1 MRDRIKKDIFKIAYI
16 NNKRDELNNQIP
28 DRIIIFY
35 GNTNPLTKRT
45 WEISEDE
52 LQRRFTAFI
61 SMESDKLIEFLQSE
75 ELSKELEKLE
85 DVSAEQLESQEEVI
99 QNLILFQKIFSY
111 TEIENIKKY
120 NIKIIFSFSCLYGD
134 DTIETIKKKTI
145 ANINLT
151 RQISFD
157 EVYLFSKQG
166 IMYTPT
172 QLYNK
177 LSNNDTKLVTK
188 KSLMDFLTNSH
199 RDNLKQECELIL
211 HTDKDELKDTYTYDD
226 IIELFYKYKASDI
239 EKKITDQGEIQG
251 SDSEGEGEDDE
262 EIQLQEL
269 PIIEDIPVGQK
280 FIYHREEVVYNVNPF
295 NVIEIDPFIKEQ
307 GKNIISTTNKQILLD
322 YEPILCQ
329 TIFLCLAGDVLEY
342 TEANSTTLTPNDMI
356 QIYYPYLAEKELFTI
371 SDLQTHTQELV
382 SSTRELIQDKNYR
395 DMIENVNLFYEAY
408 YQKTTDLPYVSN
420 GIYSLDFEI
429 KPDNVFSVP
438 IDMLFKIIH
447 ANDEKPLIKLTKGRF
462 EEKMYR
468 LYANRIAENGKRIPY
483 LKISVINKIIKE
495 ATIERRLAVL
505 IHCIFSIQNEEGELI
520 KDYVIPIRCEFDT
533 RGSIF
538 ISFEVEHPINDREAE
553 NIIKESVNPVIN
565 EVSIFLSQNGYTM
578 NLFED
583 LYHKNVVIRE
593 IKYKSTLNLPPSFK
607 LNIAKNIGCISS
619 IFNIINYDESR
630 RVIMRYKR
638 VSNYNELEGREAFIV
653 ELFLKSSYQEDV
665 IRGLMENFKIS
676 YDQALKDVTSLLDR
690 MQLSEL
696 NKRMR
701 IKINTH
707 PGFLMTITLLQI
719 STSGNLKIEVENID
733 NIYYLDHVEKMID
746 SLLRILQNKKSEPN
760 MNIPY
765 EEVEKLCHTTAGTS
779 VLKHKKE
786 IKEVKEFVV
795 HGDKSIL
802 TDVIVSGE
810 NDADEI
816 IFDFENLQQAQEED
830 NPIGEVDFQNLLLG
844 NLSDESEG
852 EQSEGEQSE
861 GEQSEGEQSEGE
873 QSEGEKE
880 EPKALTPEIEE
891 VVEVNEPE
899 EAEGLVKEKTPS
911 SESSGASKASEASGT
926 PEFNIENIQGLSGSE
941 SEGSNGSNGSK
952 GSSKSSGK
960 SSDKG
965 SDAGFDID
973 IIEGLSDDESE
984 RSGGGSD
991 TEESETDEDLPEIE
1005 EIKAVGSS
1013 DISSP
1018 EEAASAAAAAPA
1030 PPKKLKSLGKLGI
1043 ASKAQKPTPVPKP
1056 KPGKLG
1062 IAPLRVPVSEPEPGT
1077 SSDSDLESESGSRAM
1092 TSERGRVQQDITGA
1106 SLSNPNPFFKRLEAY
1121 DPVLFRKR
1129 PGVKEYSRSCPW
1141 TVKRQPVILTNEEK
1155 EHIDKHHPGSY
1166 NRAMKYGSSKSKN
1179 FWYICPRYWD
1189 LRRNVSLT
1197 NEEVEKL
1204 KQRDG
1209 DIIIPPGAKS
1219 VPPGKYIFEF
1229 KDKYHIDSS
1238 TGEYKNLS
1246 PGFIDSKESAGSEYC
1261 IPCCFSSENFI
1272 KDKQNLQRQACGCP
1286 SITAHNSQNPNSFNF
1301 ECEGKEKAFLAGP
1314 VPRMRGKFGSLKPLS
1329 MQVSEPEFKEAEH
1342 EEAEQVAQEK
1352 TEAKL
1357 AKPSLLRPLTS
1368 IKKLTSL
1375 QRKEELE
1382 KATKLGQDISTISE
1396 SESEPESPIQT
1407 QTLKS
1412 TLSESDT
1419 SDLESTASREREKIL
1434 EKEFVVMG
1442 PERNTELSDES
1453 YGYLLPQLQLFF
1465 THSFKT
1471 CTINDRSTILKPNAS
1486 CLIQKGVQPGE
1497 IKNIRTYKS
1506 VNRKGYTIKKKEFI
1520 YYNKNQSFI
1529 GAIADIYR
1537 KYIELQKSLGGSTGF
1552 IPTKKISIFKMKQII
1567 ANAVDIDSFMTYQN
1581 GSLIDTFSLKK
1592 YQNPD
1597 ADLDNESV
1605 DDYDVKSDAE
1615 SLISQPGMI
1624 GDITPRSNVSDSF
1637 EPEQELQEELE
1648 GGEGSDTEEE
1658 SGQESGQESEGDLDL
1673 ASFFNP
1679 VGAEAA
1685 ATKSKSVPVSD
1696 PESVATTESQV
1707 ESPEIQNITGIESTS
1722 TSTPSPGAEQE
1733 LPATPPVTPPVT
1745 PPANPLE
1752 PPVPSPRPSPSPR
1765 ASEMSMQIQQQQ
1777 SSQENSCIVDDT
1789 LFKSLIKSSKFKYKD
1804 SVIFKSIKDKSYN
1817 VEDPQYV
1824 FFKKLVCSYENFIRY
1839 IKSNKAYI
1847 DYEFLWDIV
1856 SRPNPKL
1863 FADGLNLVILQ
1874 ISNRDITNNI
1884 EVLCPTNHYSNTKEW
1899 FDDNKKTAI
1908 LVKREV
1914 KNNIFF
1920 EPIYEIQ
1927 NVKPRIFN
1935 NLFTMKLVPGET
1947 RLSQIPST
1955 IRKILTK
1962 IKNAYDSQCKPY
1974 NSIPREGTLNASK
1987 KFTKLYEFDRNLTLE
2002 ELKPRLAR
2010 RNFNILNQILNFDGK
2025 VIGLFIQE
2033 QEGQGQEMSGT
2044 IMCEPSAI
2052 DPSIQQINYID
2063 DESLWKT
2070 YDETII
2076 FLNHVYNK
2084 IKIPCRPRFK
2094 VIDDGKIAG
2103 VITETDQFISIKITD
2118 EESVQSE
2125 GIFDI
2130 PILNASD
2137 YNIADSEINTHLK
2150 VDPQREKYVKY
2161 IYLENNFYNVFRNI
2175 VRILINKYENN
2186 EIKERLLEVIKQSEA
2201 EMPYKL
2207 KLVNIQAIIKQLISK
2222 YITFNSMHYTDAVL
2236 ESIGEVT
2243 TSCLTSLNKNPDKCS
2258 ETKYCVKET
2267 DDEGR
2272 CKMVIPKQNLLNP
2285 MHNNEV
2291 MYIARLADELIRY
2304 NRVRVF
2310 MFDRK
2315 IFPFMNVAYN
2325 LRQDE
2330 IILSQTMLTTGY
2342 FNNLKPMIENKYANF
2357 NTHDTAEPI
2366 LTELYESI
2374 YDSHQEERQTCV
2386 NEVKPLTTEYKKYF
2400 NPPLQSIKMLKFA
2413 PSAPVC
2419 TFEILLFILRNE
2431 AVRTGNKKLENITIN
2446 RIKLIILQFYIE
2458 CIENSNNEIHTKNN
2472 IADIF
2477 NYYGMTNIG
2486 EEYKEKI
2493 KTGEDEDFIE
2503 TIPFLELYWLTRLD
2517 IWIVANYYKLP
2528 IILLYYPNMT
2538 LIETQ
2543 QSFSTLS
2550 TYFYDASE
2558 VIELQEADAER
2569 HRDSGTETE
2578 QESEEEPPFMGMGA
2592 SAAVEGAVSKR
2603 YTQEY
2608 YFVVV
2613 PRIKN
2618 EGVEIP
2624 AYSIISK
2631 DNTYLL
2637 PLSVIRP
2644 QVQNMIIEE
2653 MSKHYVSS
2661 TDASTRVGLAMDDL
2675 DNVFEQELKKDEFTE
2690 NKEYIV
2696 SFVKNFNVY
2705 KELKERERA
2714 LSVFSPELQ
2723 SQSQTPPDESQAE
2736 NPQVGPIEEPQ
2747 ILQKKLTTTKSKK
2760 HVMPPSLQSM
2770 EKASAAA
2777 VPVPVPEVKKSKPKS
2792 TPKPKPAPISIFK
2805 EPVELGTSAI
2815 GAVVTGEKPKKQ
2827 RQKGVAVP
2835 KLNLNPVEE
2844 DTPTQLEPS
2853 LSLLPGLPTFQA
2865 KPKSKSGSAKLKPIS
2880 LSGLSAASAAPL
2892 QQQGEEP
2899 REE

>member
-16 NNKRDELNNQIP
+16 NNKRDETNNQIP
-28 DRIIIFY
+28 VKVVIFY
-35 GNTNPLTKRT
+35 GKTNPLTKRN
-45 WEISEDE
+45 WEITEDE
-52 LQRRFTAFI
+52 LKQRFTAFI
-61 SMESDKLIEFLQSE
+61 SMESDKLIEFLESE

-85 DVSAEQLESQEEVI
+85 DVGPEELENQEELI
-99 QNLILFQKIFSY
+99 KNLILFQKIFSY
-111 TEIENIKKY
+111 NEIENIKKY
-120 NIKIIFSFSCLYGD
+120 NIDIIFSFECLYGD
-134 DTIETIKKKTI
+134 DTIETIKKKI
-145 ANINLT
+145 ILNIKLDKPF
-151 RQISFD
+151 SFD

-172 QLYNK
+172 QLYNR

-188 KSLMDFLTNSH
+188 KSLIDFLTNSH

-211 HTDKDELKDTYTYDD
+211 HADIEELKDTYTYDD
-226 IIELFYKYKASDI
+226 IIELFYKYKTSDI
-239 EKKITDQGEIQG
+239 KKTLEKTRETRETREEQEN
-251 SDSEGEGEDDE
+251 EDDDDE
-262 EIQLQEL
+262 DEDEILLQEL

-280 FIYHREEVVYNVNPF
+280 FVYHREEIVYNVNPF
-295 NVIEIDPFIKEQ
+295 NVIEIDPFVKEE

-322 YEPILCQ
+322 YEPIVCQ
-329 TIFLCLAGDVLEY
+329 TIFLCLAEDVLEY
-342 TEANSTTLTPNDMI
+342 TDINATTLTSNDMI
-356 QIYYPYLAEKELFTI
+356 QIYYPYLAEKEIFTI
-371 SDLQTHTQELV
+371 SDLQTHSQELL
-382 SSTRELIQDKNYR
+382 SSTDELIQDKNYK
-395 DMIENVNLFYEAY
+395 DMVDNVNLFYEAY
-408 YQKTTDLPYVSN
+408 YQKTTEMPYMTN
-420 GIYSLDFEI
+420 GIYSIDFEI
-429 KPDNVFSVP
+429 KPDNVFNVP

-495 ATIERRLAVL
+495 ATTERRLAVL
-505 IHCIFSIQNEEGELI
+505 IHCIYSIQNEEGEVI
-520 KDYVIPIRCEFDT
+520 KDYTIPIRCEFDK

-538 ISFEVEHPINDREAE
+538 ISFQVEQPINDREAE

-565 EVSIFLSQNGYTM
+565 EVAIFLSQNGYTM

-583 LYHKNVVIRE
+583 LYHKNIVIRE
-593 IKYKSTLNLPPSFK
+593 IKYRSVLNLPPSFK

-638 VSNYNELEGREAFIV
+638 VSNYNDLQGREAFIV

-676 YDQALKDVTSLLDR
+676 YDQALKDVTDLLDR
-690 MQLSEL
+690 MQLSDL

-701 IKINTH
+701 IKLNTH

-746 SLLRILQNKKSEPN
+746 SLLRILQNKKNEPTT
-760 MNIPY
+760 NIPY
-765 EEVEKLCHTTAGTS
+765 EEVEKLCHVSAGPGA
-779 VLKHKKE
+779 LKGKKE

-795 HGDKSIL
+795 HGDKSVL
-802 TDVIVSGE
+802 TDIAVSGE

-816 IFDFENLQQAQEED
+816 IFDFENLQQAQEES
-830 NPIGEVDFQNLLLG
+830 NPIGEVDFQSLLLG

-852 EQSEGEQSE
+852 EEESEGEQSE
-861 GEQSEGEQSEGE
+861 DQ
-873 QSEGEKE
+873 EK
-880 EPKALTPEIEE
+880 PKPKSATPEVEELEE
-891 VVEVNEPE
+891 V
-899 EAEGLVKEKTPS
+899 VKEKTPS
-911 SESSGASKASEASGT
+911 PASSAAS

-941 SEGSNGSNGSK
+941 SEGSQGSQGSK
-952 GSSKSSGK
+952 KSSGSSSKS
-960 SSDKG
+960 
-965 SDAGFDID
+965 GFDID
-973 IIEGLSDDESE
+973 IIEGLSGDESGSGSE
-984 RSGGGSD
+984 HSGGASD
-991 TEESETDEDLPEIE
+991 TESEGEEDLPEIE
-1005 EIKAVGSS
+1005 EIKPVGSS

-1018 EEAASAAAAAPA
+1018 EEAASVAAAVV
-1030 PPKKLKSLGKLGI
+1030 PPKKLKTLGKLSIASKAPKVSTAAKPKLGKLGM
-1043 ASKAQKPTPVPKP
+1043 AS
-1056 KPGKLG
+1056 
-1062 IAPLRVPVSEPEPGT
+1062 LRVPVSEPGPGLGT
-1077 SSDSDLESESGSRAM
+1077 SSGSDSDIESESSARAM

-1121 DPVLFRKR
+1121 DPILFSKR

-1141 TVKRQPVILTNEEK
+1141 SVKRQPVILTDEEK
-1155 EHIDKHHPGSY
+1155 EHIDKNHPGSY

-1197 NEEVEKL
+1197 NEEVERL

-1229 KDKYHIDSS
+1229 KDKYHIDPS
-1238 TGEYKNLS
+1238 TGDYKNLS

-1286 SITAHNSQNPNSFNF
+1286 SITAHNAQNPNSFNF
-1301 ECEGKEKAFLAGP
+1301 ECEGKEKAFMANP
-1314 VPRMRGKFGSLKPLS
+1314 VQRMRGKFGSLKPL
-1329 MQVSEPEFKEAEH
+1329 QVSHPEFKEAEEEEDEQRAQ
-1342 EEAEQVAQEK
+1342 EEAEVKLEK
-1352 TEAKL
+1352 S
-1357 AKPSLLRPLTS
+1357 SLVLPQPLSS

-1382 KATKLGQDISTISE
+1382 KATKLGKDISVIEEEGEEIIPSVTPRPISV
-1396 SESEPESPIQT
+1396 I
-1407 QTLKS
+1407 
-1412 TLSESDT
+1412 SESDT
-1419 SDLESTASREREKIL
+1419 SDIESTASREREKIL

-1442 PERNTELSDES
+1442 PERNTELSDNS

-1497 IKNIRTYKS
+1497 VKNIKTYRS

-1520 YYNKNQSFI
+1520 YYNKSQSFI
-1529 GAIADIYR
+1529 GAIADIYK
-1537 KYIELQKSLGGSTGF
+1537 KYIELQRGSSVM
-1552 IPTKKISIFKMKQII
+1552 PVKNISISKMKQII
-1567 ANAVDIDSFMTYQN
+1567 VDALDIDSFMTYQN

-1597 ADLDNESV
+1597 ADLDNEGV
-1605 DDYDVKSDAE
+1605 GMDDYDAKSDAE
-1615 SLISQPGMI
+1615 SFMNESGII
-1624 GDITPRSNVSDSF
+1624 DDITPRSNVSETF
-1637 EPEQELQEELE
+1637 EQELE
-1648 GGEGSDTEEE
+1648 GGEGSDTEGEE
-1658 SGQESGQESEGDLDL
+1658 SEDLDL

-1679 VGAEAA
+1679 GAA
-1685 ATKSKSVPVSD
+1685 AAA
-1696 PESVATTESQV
+1696 SVAEPTQETESESNSDS
-1707 ESPEIQNITGIESTS
+1707 ESPEIQDITGID
-1722 TSTPSPGAEQE
+1722 STPITS
-1733 LPATPPVTPPVT
+1733 PVTT
-1745 PPANPLE
+1745 PITTPKLTITPKPAE
-1752 PPVPSPRPSPSPR
+1752 PAEPKQPSASPSPSPSPR
-1765 ASEMSMQIQQQQ
+1765 ASEASSMRTELQPL
-1777 SSQENSCIVDDT
+1777 QEKNCIVDDT

-1804 SVIFKSIKDKSYN
+1804 SAIFKSIKDKSYS
-1817 VEDPQYV
+1817 VDDPQYV

-1839 IKSNKAYI
+1839 IKSKKAYI

-1863 FADGLNLVILQ
+1863 FANGLNLVILQ

-1884 EVLCPTNHYSNTKEW
+1884 EVLCPTNHYTKDW

-1920 EPIYEIQ
+1920 EPIYEIL

-1935 NLFTMKLVPGET
+1935 NLFTMKPVVGET
-1947 RLSQIPST
+1947 RLSQIPAT

-1962 IKNAYDSQCKPY
+1962 IKNAYDSQCRPY
-1974 NSIPREGTLNASK
+1974 NSIPREGTPNVSK

-2002 ELKPRLAR
+2002 QVKPRLVR
-2010 RNFNILNQILNFDGK
+2010 GSFNILNQILNFDGK
-2025 VIGLFIQE
+2025 VIGLFIEDKE
-2033 QEGQGQEMSGT
+2033 QQQMSGT
-2044 IMCEPSAI
+2044 IMCEPSAV
-2052 DPSIQQINYID
+2052 DPSIEQINYID

-2076 FLNHVYNK
+2076 FLNHVYDK

-2103 VITETDQFISIKITD
+2103 VITETDQFISIKITN
-2118 EESVQSE
+2118 EESAQSE

-2130 PILNASD
+2130 PVLNASD

-2150 VDPQREKYVKY
+2150 VDPQRERYVKY

-2186 EIKERLLEVIKQSEA
+2186 KIKDNLL
-2201 EMPYKL
+2201 
-2207 KLVNIQAIIKQLISK
+2207 AIIKQNDSEMPYPMKLANIQGEIKNLISK
-2222 YITFNSMHYTDAVL
+2222 YVTFDSMHYTDAVL

-2243 TSCLTSLNKNPDKCS
+2243 TSCLTSLNKNPNKCS

-2304 NRVRVF
+2304 NRIRVF

-2315 IFPFMNVAYN
+2315 IFPFMNVGYN

-2330 IILSQTMLTTGY
+2330 IILSQTMLISGY

-2357 NTHDTAEPI
+2357 NTHDTADPI

-2374 YDSHQEERQTCV
+2374 YDSHQEQRQVCAT
-2386 NEVKPLTTEYKKYF
+2386 EVKQLTTEYKKYF
-2400 NPPLQSIKMLKFA
+2400 NPPLQSIKMMRFS

-2419 TFEILLFILRNE
+2419 TFEILLFILRLE
-2431 AVRTGNKKLENITIN
+2431 AKRTGNKKLENITIN

-2458 CIENSNNEIHTKNN
+2458 CIENSNNEVNTKNN

-2477 NYYGMTNIG
+2477 KYYGMKEIG
-2486 EEYKEKI
+2486 EEYKDKI

-2503 TIPFLELYWLTRLD
+2503 TIPFLESYWLTRLD

-2550 TYFYDASE
+2550 TYFYDTSE
-2558 VIELQEADAER
+2558 VVELLEADAEH
-2569 HRDSGTETE
+2569 HRDSS
-2578 QESEEEPPFMGMGA
+2578 SEEDIPVMGMAA
-2592 SAAVEGAVSKR
+2592 SALAAPKR
-2603 YTQEY
+2603 YKQEY
-2608 YFVVV
+2608 YFIVV

-2618 EGVEIP
+2618 EGVEVP
-2624 AYSIISK
+2624 TYSIISK
-2631 DNTYLL
+2631 DDTYLL

-2644 QVQNMIIEE
+2644 QVQDRILEE
-2653 MSKHYVSS
+2653 MSKHYISS
-2661 TDASTRVGLAMDDL
+2661 VDISSRTSINMDDL
-2675 DNVFEQELKKDEFTE
+2675 DNVFERELKKNELTE

-2696 SFVKNFNVY
+2696 SFVKNFNLY
-2705 KELKERERA
+2705 ALLKERERA
-2714 LSVFSPELQ
+2714 MSVFSTE
-2723 SQSQTPPDESQAE
+2723 SQTPPLEFDVDLGKNFEQPSL
-2736 NPQVGPIEEPQ
+2736 EEKLPS
-2747 ILQKKLTTTKSKK
+2747 QKKLPTGKSKK
-2760 HVMPPSLQSM
+2760 HVMPLSSLRM
-2770 EKASAAA
+2770 EKEVAVKASTPGAASGA
-2777 VPVPVPEVKKSKPKS
+2777 APETKKSKS
-2792 TPKPKPAPISIFK
+2792 TTKAKIAPLHIIK
-2805 EPVELGTSAI
+2805 EPVELGTGTALEHGLAALAPPPSA
-2815 GAVVTGEKPKKQ
+2815 KPPKKQ
-2827 RQKGVAVP
+2827 RQKGISVS
-2835 KLNLNPVEE
+2835 KLKLKPVEE
-2844 DTPTQLEPS
+2844 YTSPQ
-2853 LSLLPGLPTFQA
+2853 
-2865 KPKSKSGSAKLKPIS
+2865 
-2880 LSGLSAASAAPL
+2880 AAPTPAPASTL
-2892 QQQGEEP
+2892 TP
-2899 REE
+2899 LLAP

>member
-1 MRDRIKKDIFKIAYI
+1 MRDRIKKDIFKVAYI
-16 NNKRDELNNQIP
+16 NNKRDETNNQIP
-28 DRIIIFY
+28 VKVVIFY
-35 GNTNPLTKRT
+35 GKTNPLTKRN

-52 LQRRFTAFI
+52 LKQRFTTFI
-61 SMESDKLIEFLQSE
+61 GIESEKLVEFLQSE

-85 DVSAEQLESQEEVI
+85 NAAAEELEQQEEII

-111 TEIENIKKY
+111 NEIQNIKKY
-120 NIKIIFSFSCLYGD
+120 KIDVTFSFECLYGD
-134 DTIETIKKKTI
+134 DTIETIKKKII
-145 ANINLT
+145 ANINLGK
-151 RQISFD
+151 QISFD

-166 IMYTPT
+166 VMYTPT

-188 KSLMDFLTNSH
+188 KSLIDFLTNSH

-211 HTDKDELKDTYTYDD
+211 HTDTEELKDTYTYDD
-226 IIELFYKYKASDI
+226 IIELFYKYKSADI
-239 EKKITDQGEIQG
+239 KRAIGGVGIEAEAKDEN
-251 SDSEGEGEDDE
+251 EEEDDE
-262 EIQLQEL
+262 EEIFLQEL
-269 PIIEDIPVGQK
+269 PIIEDIPIGQK
-280 FIYHREEVVYNVNPF
+280 FVYHREDIVYNVNPF
-295 NVIEIDPFIKEQ
+295 NVNEIDPFIKEQ

-322 YEPILCQ
+322 YEPVICQ

-342 TEANSTTLTPNDMI
+342 VDIVEERKSESEVLEQKDMI

-371 SDLQTHTQELV
+371 SDLQTHTQELL
-382 SSTRELIQDKNYR
+382 SSTAELIQDKNYK

-408 YQKTTDLPYVSN
+408 YQRTTELPYMTN

-429 KPDNVFSVP
+429 KPDNVFNVP

-483 LKISVINKIIKE
+483 LKISIINKIIKE
-495 ATIERRLAVL
+495 ATIERRLSVI
-505 IHCIFSIQNEEGELI
+505 IHCIYSIQNEEGEVV
-520 KDYVIPIRCEFDT
+520 KDYIIPIRCEFDT

-538 ISFEVEHPINDREAE
+538 ISFQVEQPINDREAE

-565 EVSIFLSQNGYTM
+565 EVAIFLSQNGYTM

-583 LYHKNVVIRE
+583 LYHKNIVIRE
-593 IKYKSTLNLPPSFK
+593 IKYKSVLNLPPSFK
-607 LNIAKNIGCISS
+607 LRIAKNIGCISS
-619 IFNIINYDESR
+619 IFNIINYNESQ

-676 YDQALKDVTSLLDR
+676 YDQALKDVTDLLDR
-690 MQLSEL
+690 MQLSDL

-701 IKINTH
+701 IKLNTH
-707 PGFLMTITLLQI
+707 PGFLTTITLLQI
-719 STSGNLKIEVENID
+719 STTGNLKIEVENID

-746 SLLRILQNKKSEPN
+746 SLLRILQSKKSEPIT
-760 MNIPY
+760 NIPY
-765 EEVEKLCHTTAGTS
+765 EDIERTCHTPVGLGG
-779 VLKHKKE
+779 VKGKKE

-795 HGDKSIL
+795 HGDKSVL
-802 TDVIVSGE
+802 TDVAVSGE

-816 IFDFENLQQAQEED
+816 IFDFENLQQAQEGD
-830 NPIGEVDFQNLLLG
+830 NPIGDLDFESLLLG

-852 EQSEGEQSE
+852 EGEGEEQEQESKESQSD
-861 GEQSEGEQSEGE
+861 
-873 QSEGEKE
+873 
-880 EPKALTPEIEE
+880 
-891 VVEVNEPE
+891 EPE
-899 EAEGLVKEKTPS
+899 PEKVEELVKEKTPS
-911 SESSGASKASEASGT
+911 PASSAASGS

-941 SEGSNGSNGSK
+941 SEGEGEGEVSK
-952 GSSKSSGK
+952 SSKS
-960 SSDKG
+960 DEG
-965 SDAGFDID
+965 SEAGFDID
-973 IIEGLSDDESE
+973 IIEGLSDNESGSGSGSGSESE
-984 RSGGGSD
+984 HVGGASD
-991 TEESETDEDLPEIE
+991 TESEIEDLPEIE
-1005 EIKAVGSS
+1005 EIKPLGS
-1013 DISSP
+1013 DTSSP
-1018 EEAASAAAAAPA
+1018 EEVVASAAASTPA
-1030 PPKKLKSLGKLGI
+1030 PKKLKSLGKLSTGK
-1043 ASKAQKPTPVPKP
+1043 KAPTPAK
-1056 KPGKLG
+1056 KSKLTG
-1062 IAPLRVPVSEPEPGT
+1062 LGLAPIRMPVAEPNASS
-1077 SSDSDLESESGSRAM
+1077 SSDSDMESETGSRLV
-1092 TSERGRVQQDITGA
+1092 SERGRVEQDITGA
-1106 SLSNPNPFFKRLEAY
+1106 SLSNPNPFFKRLESY
-1121 DPVLFRKR
+1121 DPVLFSKR

-1204 KQRDG
+1204 KERDG
-1209 DIIIPPGAKS
+1209 DIVIPPGAKS

-1229 KDKYHIDSS
+1229 KDKYHIDPS
-1238 TGEYKNLS
+1238 TGSYRNLS

-1286 SITAHNSQNPNSFNF
+1286 SITAHNAQNPNSFNF
-1301 ECEGKEKAFLAGP
+1301 ECQGKEKAFLAGP
-1314 VPRMRGKFGSLKPLS
+1314 VPRMRGKLGSLKPLS

-1342 EEAEQVAQEK
+1342 EEAEEEAHEEA
-1352 TEAKL
+1352 EAKL
-1357 AKPSLLRPLTS
+1357 AQATATTSSPFPGLKPFPSAA
-1368 IKKLTSL
+1368 KKLTSL

-1382 KATKLGQDISTISE
+1382 KATKLGEDFSIIREEEESSMTPTSTQI
-1396 SESEPESPIQT
+1396 I
-1407 QTLKS
+1407 
-1412 TLSESDT
+1412 SESDT
-1419 SDLESTASREREKIL
+1419 SDLESTATREREKIL
-1434 EKEFVVMG
+1434 EKEFIVMG
-1442 PERNTELSDES
+1442 PERNTELPDES

-1465 THSFKT
+1465 THSFKS
-1471 CTINDRSTILKPNAS
+1471 CTINDRSTMLKPNVS

-1497 IKNIRTYKS
+1497 VKNIRTYKS
-1506 VNRKGYTIKKKEFI
+1506 VNKKGYTIKKREFI

-1529 GAIADIYR
+1529 GAVADIYK
-1537 KYIELQKSLGGSTGF
+1537 KYIQLMKGGLAV
-1552 IPTKKISIFKMKQII
+1552 PTKKISISKMKQII
-1567 ANAVDIDSFMTYQN
+1567 VDAIDIDSFMTYQN

-1597 ADLDNESV
+1597 ADLDSEGM
-1605 DDYDVKSDAE
+1605 DDYDYDEKSDAE
-1615 SLISQPGMI
+1615 SSFANEPGM
-1624 GDITPRSNVSDSF
+1624 GDITPRSNVSETS
-1637 EPEQELQEELE
+1637 EQVLEGGAGSDDEGDEGEGDE
-1648 GGEGSDTEEE
+1648 GGEGEE
-1658 SGQESGQESEGDLDL
+1658 SEDLEL
-1673 ASFFNP
+1673 TSFFNP
-1679 VGAEAA
+1679 AEAVEA
-1685 ATKSKSVPVSD
+1685 APPRS
-1696 PESVATTESQV
+1696 A
-1707 ESPEIQNITGIESTS
+1707 SPLEIQDVTGIETS
-1722 TSTPSPGAEQE
+1722 PLSDEKETPKAPQSPSP
-1733 LPATPPVTPPVT
+1733 LPSPS
-1745 PPANPLE
+1745 
-1752 PPVPSPRPSPSPR
+1752 PSPRPS
-1765 ASEMSMQIQQQQ
+1765 EVSMRTQPQPL
-1777 SSQENSCIVDDT
+1777 QEKNCIVDDT
-1789 LFKSLIKSSKFKYKD
+1789 LFKSLLKSSKFKYKD
-1804 SVIFKSIKDKSYN
+1804 SAIFRSIKDKNFS
-1817 VEDPQYV
+1817 VDDPEYV
-1824 FFKKLVCSYENFIRY
+1824 FFKKLVCSYENFIHY
-1839 IKSNKAYI
+1839 IKSKKAYI
-1847 DYEFLWDIV
+1847 DYEFLWDII

-1863 FADGLNLVILQ
+1863 FVDGLNLVILQ

-1884 EVLCPTNHYSNTKEW
+1884 EVLCPTNHYTSAKNW

-1920 EPIYEIQ
+1920 EPIYEIL

-1935 NLFTMKLVPGET
+1935 NLFSMKPTTGTGAGES
-1947 RLSQIPST
+1947 RLSQIPAT

-1974 NSIPREGTLNASK
+1974 NSIPREGTPNASK
-1987 KFTKLYEFDRNLTLE
+1987 KFVKLYEYDRNLTLE
-2002 ELKPRLAR
+2002 ELKPRLLR
-2010 RNFNILNQILNFDGK
+2010 GNFNILNQILNFDGK
-2025 VIGLFIQE
+2025 VIGLFIRE
-2033 QEGQGQEMSGT
+2033 QDQDQDQDQEMSGT

-2052 DPSIQQINYID
+2052 DPTIEQINYID

-2076 FLNHVYNK
+2076 FLNHVYDK

-2094 VIDDGKIAG
+2094 VIDDGKVAG

-2118 EESVQSE
+2118 EESVQTE

-2130 PILNASD
+2130 PVINTSD

-2186 EIKERLLEVIKQSEA
+2186 QIKENLLALIKQTDA
-2201 EMPYKL
+2201 EMPYNL
-2207 KLVNIQAIIKQLISK
+2207 KLANIQGEINQLISK
-2222 YITFNSMHYTDAVL
+2222 YVTFDSMHYTDAVL

-2258 ETKYCVKET
+2258 QTKYCVKET

-2272 CKMVIPKQNLLNP
+2272 CKMVIPKRNLLNP

-2304 NRVRVF
+2304 NRIRVF

-2315 IFPFMNVAYN
+2315 IFPFMNVGYN

-2330 IILSQTMLTTGY
+2330 IILSQTMLISGY

-2357 NTHDTAEPI
+2357 NTYDTADPI

-2374 YDSHQEERQTCV
+2374 YDSHQEERQICAT
-2386 NEVKPLTTEYKKYF
+2386 ETKPLTTEYKKYF
-2400 NPPLQSIKMLKFA
+2400 NPPLSNIKMLKFA

-2431 AVRTGNKKLENITIN
+2431 AVRTANKKLENITIN

-2458 CIENSNNEIHTKNN
+2458 CIENSNNEVNMKNN

-2477 NYYGMTNIG
+2477 NYYGMKEIG
-2486 EEYKEKI
+2486 EEYKDKI

-2503 TIPFLELYWLTRLD
+2503 TIPFLESYWLTRLD

-2550 TYFYDASE
+2550 TYFYDMSE
-2558 VIELQEADAER
+2558 TMELQEVER
-2569 HRDSGTETE
+2569 EQPHDTSSETE
-2578 QESEEEPPFMGMGA
+2578 EEEDITGMDMGA
-2592 SAAVEGAVSKR
+2592 SAGRKR

-2613 PRIKN
+2613 PKIKN
-2618 EGVEIP
+2618 EGVETP
-2624 AYSIISK
+2624 TYSIISK
-2631 DNTYLL
+2631 DDKYLI
-2637 PLSVIRP
+2637 PLSAIRP
-2644 QVQNMIIEE
+2644 EMQNKILEE
-2653 MSKHYVSS
+2653 MSKHYTSS
-2661 TDASTRVGLAMDDL
+2661 SDMSSRTGISMDDL
-2675 DNVFEQELKKDEFTE
+2675 DNVFERELKKDEFTE

-2696 SFVKNFNVY
+2696 SFVRNFNLY
-2705 KELKERERA
+2705 TLLRERERA
-2714 LSVFSPELQ
+2714 MSVFSTE
-2723 SQSQTPPDESQAE
+2723 SQPQTPPPELDVGQGVGVGVGVGIGE
-2736 NPQVGPIEEPQ
+2736 NPEQFPVEQ
-2747 ILQKKLTTTKSKK
+2747 QLLSQKKLQVAKSKKHAMPLSSFRMEKTSATAAAAGPGPAPETTKSKPK
-2760 HVMPPSLQSM
+2760 TT
-2770 EKASAAA
+2770 A
-2777 VPVPVPEVKKSKPKS
+2777 KSKLTALP
-2792 TPKPKPAPISIFK
+2792 IFK
-2805 EPVELGTSAI
+2805 EPAELGTD
-2815 GAVVTGEKPKKQ
+2815 TGLVPMPAPAPAPAPPTEKTKKQ
-2827 RQKGVAVP
+2827 RQKGIAVP

-2844 DTPTQLEPS
+2844 DTPPQPPVQQPVL
-2853 LSLLPGLPTFQA
+2853 LPTFQA
-2865 KPKSKSGSAKLKPIS
+2865 KSKSSSKKLKPIS
-2880 LSGLSAASAAPL
+2880 ISGSLGASAAPP
-2892 QQQGEEP
+2892 EEQP
-2899 REE
+2899 EQPEE

>member
-16 NNKRDELNNQIP
+16 NNKRDETNNQIP
-28 DRIIIFY
+28 VKIVIFY
-35 GNTNPLTKRT
+35 GKTNPLTKRS
-45 WEISEDE
+45 WEITEDE
-52 LQRRFTAFI
+52 LKQRFTAFI
-61 SMESDKLIEFLQSE
+61 SMESDKLVQFLESE

-85 DVSAEQLESQEEVI
+85 NVNAEELESQDEI
-99 QNLILFQKIFSY
+99 IKNLILFQKIFSY
-111 TEIENIKKY
+111 NEIENIKKY
-120 NIKIIFSFSCLYGD
+120 NIDIIFSFECLYGD
-134 DTIETIKKKTI
+134 DTIETIKKKIILNI
-145 ANINLT
+145 ALDKP
-151 RQISFD
+151 ISFD

-166 IMYTPT
+166 VMYTAT

-188 KSLMDFLTNSH
+188 KSLIDFLTNSH
-199 RDNLKQECELIL
+199 RDNLKQECDIIL
-211 HTDKDELKDTYTYDD
+211 HTDTEELKDTYTYDD
-226 IIELFYKYKASDI
+226 IIELFYKYKTSDI
-239 EKKITDQGEIQG
+239 KKAIGEKRDPRETGEDE
-251 SDSEGEGEDDE
+251 SEYDSEDEDEDE
-262 EIQLQEL
+262 ILLQEL
-269 PIIEDIPVGQK
+269 PIIEDIPIGQK
-280 FIYHREEVVYNVNPF
+280 FVYHREELVYNVNPF
-295 NVIEIDPFIKEQ
+295 SVSEIDPFVKEE

-322 YEPILCQ
+322 YEPIVCQ

-342 TEANSTTLTPNDMI
+342 TDINAATLTSNDMI
-356 QIYYPYLAEKELFTI
+356 QIYYPYLAEKEIFTT
-371 SDLQTHTQELV
+371 SDLQTHTQELL
-382 SSTRELIQDKNYR
+382 SSTAELTQDKNYK
-395 DMIENVNLFYEAY
+395 DMVDNVNLFYEAY
-408 YQKTTDLPYVSN
+408 YQKTTEMPYMTN

-468 LYANRIAENGKRIPY
+468 LYANRLAENGKRIPY
-483 LKISVINKIIKE
+483 LKISIINKIIKE

-505 IHCIFSIQNEEGELI
+505 IHCIYSIQNEEGEVI
-520 KDYVIPIRCEFDT
+520 KDYIIPIRCEFDT
-533 RGSIF
+533 RGSVF
-538 ISFEVEHPINDREAE
+538 ISFQVEQPINDREAE

-565 EVSIFLSQNGYTM
+565 EVAIFLSQNGYTM

-593 IKYKSTLNLPPSFK
+593 IKYKSVLNLPPSFK

-676 YDQALKDVTSLLDR
+676 YDQALRDVTSLLDR
-690 MQLSEL
+690 MQLSDL

-701 IKINTH
+701 IKLNTH

-746 SLLRILQNKKSEPN
+746 SLLRILQNKKTEPTT
-760 MNIPY
+760 NIPY
-765 EEVEKLCHTTAGTS
+765 EEVEKLCHVS
-779 VLKHKKE
+779 VGPSGLKGKKE

-795 HGDKSIL
+795 HGDKSVL
-802 TDVIVSGE
+802 TDIVVSGE

-816 IFDFENLQQAQEED
+816 IFDFENLQQAQEES
-830 NPIGEVDFQNLLLG
+830 NPIGEVDFQSLLLG

-852 EQSEGEQSE
+852 EQSEQEEDEEQ
-861 GEQSEGEQSEGE
+861 
-873 QSEGEKE
+873 EK
-880 EPKALTPEIEE
+880 PKPKSATPEVEELEELEE
-891 VVEVNEPE
+891 VVR
-899 EAEGLVKEKTPS
+899 EKKLSPLS
-911 SESSGASKASEASGT
+911 SAASSAASGS
-926 PEFNIENIQGLSGSE
+926 PEFNIENIQGLSDSE
-941 SEGSNGSNGSK
+941 SEGEGSQGSK
-952 GSSKSSGK
+952 KSSG
-960 SSDKG
+960 SG
-965 SDAGFDID
+965 SESGFDID
-973 IIEGLSDDESE
+973 IIEGLSGDESGSGSE
-984 RSGGGSD
+984 HSGGASD
-991 TEESETDEDLPEIE
+991 TESEEDLPEIE
-1005 EIKAVGSS
+1005 EIKPLASGTDVSS
-1013 DISSP
+1013 SSP
-1018 EEAASAAAAAPA
+1018 EELASVAADVA
-1030 PPKKLKSLGKLGI
+1030 PPKKLKTLGKLSIASKAPKPTPGPKPKLGKLGM
-1043 ASKAQKPTPVPKP
+1043 AS
-1056 KPGKLG
+1056 
-1062 IAPLRVPVSEPEPGT
+1062 LRVPVSEPGPGLGT
-1077 SSDSDLESESGSRAM
+1077 SSGSDSDVESESGTRAM
-1092 TSERGRVQQDITGA
+1092 ASERGRVQQDITGA

-1121 DPVLFRKR
+1121 DPILFSKR

-1141 TVKRQPVILTNEEK
+1141 SVKRQPVILTDEEK
-1155 EHIDKHHPGSY
+1155 EHIDKNHPGSY

-1229 KDKYHIDSS
+1229 KDKYHIDPS
-1238 TGEYKNLS
+1238 TGDYKNLS

-1286 SITAHNSQNPNSFNF
+1286 SITAHNAQNPNSFNF
-1301 ECEGKEKAFLAGP
+1301 ECEGKEKAFMANP
-1314 VPRMRGKFGSLKPLS
+1314 VQRMRGKFGSLKSL
-1329 MQVSEPEFKEAEH
+1329 QVSQPEFKEVED
-1342 EEAEQVAQEK
+1342 EEAEQRAQEEAEVKLKK
-1352 TEAKL
+1352 T
-1357 AKPSLLRPLTS
+1357 SLLRPLSS

-1382 KATKLGQDISTISE
+1382 KASKLGEDISVIREEGEEGDEGEGEIEGEEREGEEREGEITPRPVSVF
-1396 SESEPESPIQT
+1396 
-1407 QTLKS
+1407 
-1412 TLSESDT
+1412 SESDI
-1419 SDLESTASREREKIL
+1419 SDIESTASREREKIL

-1442 PERNTELSDES
+1442 PERNTELSDNS

-1497 IKNIRTYKS
+1497 VKNIRTYRS

-1529 GAIADIYR
+1529 GAIADIYK
-1537 KYIELQKSLGGSTGF
+1537 KYIEFQRGSSVM
-1552 IPTKKISIFKMKQII
+1552 PVKNISISKMKQII
-1567 ANAVDIDSFMTYQN
+1567 VDAVDIDSFMTYQN

-1597 ADLDNESV
+1597 ADLDNEGMGMGM
-1605 DDYDVKSDAE
+1605 DDAE
-1615 SLISQPGMI
+1615 SLISEPGMI
-1624 GDITPRSNVSDSF
+1624 GDITPRSNVSETF
-1637 EPEQELQEELE
+1637 EQEQELE
-1648 GGEGSDTEEE
+1648 GGEGSDTEGEE
-1658 SGQESGQESEGDLDL
+1658 SEDLDL

-1679 VGAEAA
+1679 GAA
-1685 ATKSKSVPVSD
+1685 AAA
-1696 PESVATTESQV
+1696 SVAEPAPETETESESNSES
-1707 ESPEIQNITGIESTS
+1707 ESPEIKDITGIEST
-1722 TSTPSPGAEQE
+1722 PSPDSAPKLSITPKLAE
-1733 LPATPPVTPPVT
+1733 PVQ
-1745 PPANPLE
+1745 
-1752 PPVPSPRPSPSPR
+1752 PSASPSPSPSPR
-1765 ASEMSMQIQQQQ
+1765 ASGVSSMRTYTQLQQQQ
-1777 SSQENSCIVDDT
+1777 LQEKSCIVDDT

-1804 SVIFKSIKDKSYN
+1804 SAIFRSIGDKSYN
-1817 VEDPQYV
+1817 VDDPQYV

-1839 IKSNKAYI
+1839 IKSKKAYI
-1847 DYEFLWDIV
+1847 DYEFLWDII

-1863 FADGLNLVILQ
+1863 FVAGLNLVILQ

-1884 EVLCPTNHYSNTKEW
+1884 EVLCPTNHYTKDW

-1920 EPIYEIQ
+1920 EPIYEIL
-1927 NVKPRIFN
+1927 NIKPRVFN
-1935 NLFTMKLVPGET
+1935 NLFTMKPVVGET
-1947 RLSQIPST
+1947 RLSQIPAT

-1974 NSIPREGTLNASK
+1974 SSIPREGTPNVSK

-2002 ELKPRLAR
+2002 QLKPRLVR
-2010 RNFNILNQILNFDGK
+2010 GNFNILNQILNFDGK

-2033 QEGQGQEMSGT
+2033 QEQRQEQGQEQEGQMSGT

-2052 DPSIQQINYID
+2052 DPSIEQINYID

-2076 FLNHVYNK
+2076 FLNHVYDK

-2103 VITETDQFISIKITD
+2103 VITETDQFISIKITE
-2118 EESVQSE
+2118 EESVQTE

-2130 PILNASD
+2130 PVLNASD

-2150 VDPQREKYVKY
+2150 VDPHREKYVKY

-2186 EIKERLLEVIKQSEA
+2186 QIKDNLLALIKQTDA
-2201 EMPYKL
+2201 EMPYTL
-2207 KLVNIQAIIKQLISK
+2207 KLANIQAEIKNLISK
-2222 YITFNSMHYTDAVL
+2222 YVTFDSMHYTDAVL

-2258 ETKYCVKET
+2258 QTKYCVKET

-2272 CKMVIPKQNLLNP
+2272 CKMVIPKKNLLNP

-2304 NRVRVF
+2304 NRIRVF

-2315 IFPFMNVAYN
+2315 IFPFMNVGYN

-2330 IILSQTMLTTGY
+2330 IILSQTMLISGY

-2357 NTHDTAEPI
+2357 NTHDTADPI

-2374 YDSHQEERQTCV
+2374 YDSHQEQRQVCAT
-2386 NEVKPLTTEYKKYF
+2386 EVKQLTTEYKKYF
-2400 NPPLQSIKMLKFA
+2400 NPPLQSIKMMRFS

-2419 TFEILLFILRNE
+2419 TFEILLFILRLE
-2431 AVRTGNKKLENITIN
+2431 ATRTGNKKLENITTN

-2458 CIENSNNEIHTKNN
+2458 CIENSNNEVNTKNN

-2477 NYYGMTNIG
+2477 NYYGMKDIG
-2486 EEYKEKI
+2486 EEYKDKI

-2503 TIPFLELYWLTRLD
+2503 TIPFLESYWLTRLD
-2517 IWIVANYYKLP
+2517 IWIVACYYKLP

-2558 VIELQEADAER
+2558 VVELLEADAEH
-2569 HRDSGTETE
+2569 HRDSS
-2578 QESEEEPPFMGMGA
+2578 SEEDIPVMGMAA
-2592 SAAVEGAVSKR
+2592 SALAAPKR
-2603 YTQEY
+2603 YKQEY
-2608 YFVVV
+2608 YFIVV

-2618 EGVEIP
+2618 EGVEVP
-2624 AYSIISK
+2624 TYSIISK
-2631 DNTYLL
+2631 DDTYLL

-2644 QVQNMIIEE
+2644 QVQDRILEE

-2661 TDASTRVGLAMDDL
+2661 SDISSGRGIGLSTDDL
-2675 DNVFEQELKKDEFTE
+2675 DNVFERELKKNELTE

-2696 SFVKNFNVY
+2696 SFVKNFNLY
-2705 KELKERERA
+2705 ALLKERERA
-2714 LSVFSPELQ
+2714 MSVFSTE
-2723 SQSQTPPDESQAE
+2723 SQTPPLEFDVGLGE
-2736 NPQVGPIEEPQ
+2736 NLKQPPLEEQ
-2747 ILQKKLTTTKSKK
+2747 LLSQKKLPTEKSKK
-2760 HVMPPSLQSM
+2760 HVMPLSSLRM
-2770 EKASAAA
+2770 EKEVAVKASTPGAA
-2777 VPVPVPEVKKSKPKS
+2777 PETKKSKS
-2792 TPKPKPAPISIFK
+2792 TTKAKIAPLHIIK
-2805 EPVELGTSAI
+2805 EPVELGTGTALEQGLAALAPPPSA
-2815 GAVVTGEKPKKQ
+2815 KPPKKQ
-2827 RQKGVAVP
+2827 RQKGISVS
-2835 KLNLNPVEE
+2835 KLKLKPVEE
-2844 DTPTQLEPS
+2844 DTPPQAAPAPAPASTPTP
-2853 LSLLPGLPTFQA
+2853 LLLPTFQA
-2865 KPKSKSGSAKLKPIS
+2865 KSSSKKLQPIS
-2880 LSGLSAASAAPL
+2880 VASSGVGAAVSAAAESDQPE
-2892 QQQGEEP
+2892 QPEE
-2899 REE
+2899 E

>member
-1 MRDRIKKDIFKIAYI
+1 MR
-16 NNKRDELNNQIP
+16 
-28 DRIIIFY
+28 
-35 GNTNPLTKRT
+35 T
-45 WEISEDE
+45 
-52 LQRRFTAFI
+52 
-61 SMESDKLIEFLQSE
+61 
-75 ELSKELEKLE
+75 
-85 DVSAEQLESQEEVI
+85 
-99 QNLILFQKIFSY
+99 
-111 TEIENIKKY
+111 
-120 NIKIIFSFSCLYGD
+120 
-134 DTIETIKKKTI
+134 
-145 ANINLT
+145 
-151 RQISFD
+151 
-157 EVYLFSKQG
+157 
-166 IMYTPT
+166 
-172 QLYNK
+172 
-177 LSNNDTKLVTK
+177 
-188 KSLMDFLTNSH
+188 
-199 RDNLKQECELIL
+199 
-211 HTDKDELKDTYTYDD
+211 
-226 IIELFYKYKASDI
+226 
-239 EKKITDQGEIQG
+239 
-251 SDSEGEGEDDE
+251 
-262 EIQLQEL
+262 
-269 PIIEDIPVGQK
+269 
-280 FIYHREEVVYNVNPF
+280 
-295 NVIEIDPFIKEQ
+295 
-307 GKNIISTTNKQILLD
+307 
-322 YEPILCQ
+322 
-329 TIFLCLAGDVLEY
+329 
-342 TEANSTTLTPNDMI
+342 
-356 QIYYPYLAEKELFTI
+356 
-371 SDLQTHTQELV
+371 
-382 SSTRELIQDKNYR
+382 
-395 DMIENVNLFYEAY
+395 
-408 YQKTTDLPYVSN
+408 
-420 GIYSLDFEI
+420 
-429 KPDNVFSVP
+429 
-438 IDMLFKIIH
+438 
-447 ANDEKPLIKLTKGRF
+447 
-462 EEKMYR
+462 
-468 LYANRIAENGKRIPY
+468 
-483 LKISVINKIIKE
+483 
-495 ATIERRLAVL
+495 
-505 IHCIFSIQNEEGELI
+505 
-520 KDYVIPIRCEFDT
+520 
-533 RGSIF
+533 
-538 ISFEVEHPINDREAE
+538 
-553 NIIKESVNPVIN
+553 
-565 EVSIFLSQNGYTM
+565 
-578 NLFED
+578 
-583 LYHKNVVIRE
+583 
-593 IKYKSTLNLPPSFK
+593 
-607 LNIAKNIGCISS
+607 
-619 IFNIINYDESR
+619 
-630 RVIMRYKR
+630 
-638 VSNYNELEGREAFIV
+638 
-653 ELFLKSSYQEDV
+653 
-665 IRGLMENFKIS
+665 
-676 YDQALKDVTSLLDR
+676 
-690 MQLSEL
+690 
-696 NKRMR
+696 
-701 IKINTH
+701 
-707 PGFLMTITLLQI
+707 
-719 STSGNLKIEVENID
+719 
-733 NIYYLDHVEKMID
+733 
-746 SLLRILQNKKSEPN
+746 
-760 MNIPY
+760 
-765 EEVEKLCHTTAGTS
+765 
-779 VLKHKKE
+779 
-786 IKEVKEFVV
+786 
-795 HGDKSIL
+795 
-802 TDVIVSGE
+802 
-810 NDADEI
+810 
-816 IFDFENLQQAQEED
+816 
-830 NPIGEVDFQNLLLG
+830 
-844 NLSDESEG
+844 
-852 EQSEGEQSE
+852 
-861 GEQSEGEQSEGE
+861 
-873 QSEGEKE
+873 
-880 EPKALTPEIEE
+880 
-891 VVEVNEPE
+891 
-899 EAEGLVKEKTPS
+899 
-911 SESSGASKASEASGT
+911 
-926 PEFNIENIQGLSGSE
+926 
-941 SEGSNGSNGSK
+941 
-952 GSSKSSGK
+952 
-960 SSDKG
+960 
-965 SDAGFDID
+965 
-973 IIEGLSDDESE
+973 
-984 RSGGGSD
+984 
-991 TEESETDEDLPEIE
+991 
-1005 EIKAVGSS
+1005 
-1013 DISSP
+1013 
-1018 EEAASAAAAAPA
+1018 
-1030 PPKKLKSLGKLGI
+1030 
-1043 ASKAQKPTPVPKP
+1043 
-1056 KPGKLG
+1056 
-1062 IAPLRVPVSEPEPGT
+1062 
-1077 SSDSDLESESGSRAM
+1077 
-1092 TSERGRVQQDITGA
+1092 
-1106 SLSNPNPFFKRLEAY
+1106 
-1121 DPVLFRKR
+1121 
-1129 PGVKEYSRSCPW
+1129 
-1141 TVKRQPVILTNEEK
+1141 
-1155 EHIDKHHPGSY
+1155 
-1166 NRAMKYGSSKSKN
+1166 
-1179 FWYICPRYWD
+1179 
-1189 LRRNVSLT
+1189 
-1197 NEEVEKL
+1197 
-1204 KQRDG
+1204 
-1209 DIIIPPGAKS
+1209 
-1219 VPPGKYIFEF
+1219 
-1229 KDKYHIDSS
+1229 
-1238 TGEYKNLS
+1238 
-1246 PGFIDSKESAGSEYC
+1246 
-1261 IPCCFSSENFI
+1261 
-1272 KDKQNLQRQACGCP
+1272 
-1286 SITAHNSQNPNSFNF
+1286 
-1301 ECEGKEKAFLAGP
+1301 
-1314 VPRMRGKFGSLKPLS
+1314 
-1329 MQVSEPEFKEAEH
+1329 
-1342 EEAEQVAQEK
+1342 
-1352 TEAKL
+1352 
-1357 AKPSLLRPLTS
+1357 
-1368 IKKLTSL
+1368 
-1375 QRKEELE
+1375 
-1382 KATKLGQDISTISE
+1382 
-1396 SESEPESPIQT
+1396 
-1407 QTLKS
+1407 
-1412 TLSESDT
+1412 
-1419 SDLESTASREREKIL
+1419 
-1434 EKEFVVMG
+1434 
-1442 PERNTELSDES
+1442 
-1453 YGYLLPQLQLFF
+1453 
-1465 THSFKT
+1465 
-1471 CTINDRSTILKPNAS
+1471 
-1486 CLIQKGVQPGE
+1486 
-1497 IKNIRTYKS
+1497 
-1506 VNRKGYTIKKKEFI
+1506 
-1520 YYNKNQSFI
+1520 
-1529 GAIADIYR
+1529 
-1537 KYIELQKSLGGSTGF
+1537 
-1552 IPTKKISIFKMKQII
+1552 
-1567 ANAVDIDSFMTYQN
+1567 
-1581 GSLIDTFSLKK
+1581 
-1592 YQNPD
+1592 
-1597 ADLDNESV
+1597 
-1605 DDYDVKSDAE
+1605 
-1615 SLISQPGMI
+1615 
-1624 GDITPRSNVSDSF
+1624 
-1637 EPEQELQEELE
+1637 
-1648 GGEGSDTEEE
+1648 
-1658 SGQESGQESEGDLDL
+1658 
-1673 ASFFNP
+1673 
-1679 VGAEAA
+1679 
-1685 ATKSKSVPVSD
+1685 
-1696 PESVATTESQV
+1696 
-1707 ESPEIQNITGIESTS
+1707 
-1722 TSTPSPGAEQE
+1722 
-1733 LPATPPVTPPVT
+1733 
-1745 PPANPLE
+1745 
-1752 PPVPSPRPSPSPR
+1752 
-1765 ASEMSMQIQQQQ
+1765 QQQQ
-1777 SSQENSCIVDDT
+1777 ISQENSCIVDDT

-1804 SVIFKSIKDKSYN
+1804 SAIFKSIKDKSYN

-1920 EPIYEIQ
+1920 EVVYEIQ

-1974 NSIPREGTLNASK
+1974 NSIPREGTLNTSK

-2002 ELKPRLAR
+2002 ELKPRLASG
-2010 RNFNILNQILNFDGK
+2010 NFNILNQILNFDGK

-2033 QEGQGQEMSGT
+2033 QEGQGQEQEQEMSGT

-2052 DPSIQQINYID
+2052 DPSIPQINYID

-2186 EIKERLLEVIKQSEA
+2186 EIKERLLEVIKQSET

-2207 KLVNIQAIIKQLISK
+2207 KLVNVQAIIKQLISK

-2400 NPPLQSIKMLKFA
+2400 NPPLQSIKMLKFV

-2446 RIKLIILQFYIE
+2446 KIKLIILQFYIE

-2477 NYYGMTNIG
+2477 KYYGMTNIG

-2538 LIETQ
+2538 LIETH

-2550 TYFYDASE
+2550 TYFYDTPE
-2558 VIELQEADAER
+2558 VVELQEADAER
-2569 HRDSGTETE
+2569 ERDPSS
-2578 QESEEEPPFMGMGA
+2578 ESEKEQAEEEGGLPAMGA

-2661 TDASTRVGLAMDDL
+2661 SDVSTRTGLSMDDL
-2675 DNVFEQELKKDEFTE
+2675 DNVFERELKKDEFTE

-2723 SQSQTPPDESQAE
+2723 SQTQSPPDESQAE
-2736 NPQVGPIEEPQ
+2736 NPEVGVGPIEEPRQ
-2747 ILQKKLTTTKSKK
+2747 PQPQPQLEPEPQLLQKKLTTTKSKK

-2777 VPVPVPEVKKSKPKS
+2777 AAAAVAAPEVKKSKPKS
-2792 TPKPKPAPISIFK
+2792 TPKPKPAPKPAPISIFK
-2805 EPVELGTSAI
+2805 EPVELGTSAT

-2880 LSGLSAASAAPL
+2880 LSGMSAASAASAAPL
-2892 QQQGEEP
+2892 QKQDQEP
-2899 REE
+2899 REELREE

>member
-1 MRDRIKKDIFKIAYI
+1 MRDRIKKDIFKVAYI
-16 NNKRDELNNQIP
+16 NNKRDEVNNQIP
-28 DRIIIFY
+28 VKIVIFY
-35 GNTNPLTKRT
+35 GKTNPLTKKS
-45 WEISEDE
+45 WEVTEDE
-52 LQRRFTAFI
+52 IKQRFTTFI
-61 SMESDKLIEFLQSE
+61 NMEPDKLVEFLQSE
-75 ELSKELEKLE
+75 ELSQELEKLE
-85 DVSAEQLESQEEVI
+85 NVSAEELESQQEII

-111 TEIENIKKY
+111 NEIENIKKF
-120 NIKIIFSFSCLYGD
+120 NIDIIFSFQCLYGD
-134 DTIETIKKKTI
+134 DTIETIKKKI
-145 ANINLT
+145 ISNIKLDKP
-151 RQISFD
+151 ISFD

-166 IMYTPT
+166 LMYTPT
-172 QLYNK
+172 LLYNK

-211 HTDKDELKDTYTYDD
+211 HTDKEELKDTYTYDD

-239 EKKITDQGEIQG
+239 EKKITSRVSGDKGEKNE
-251 SDSEGEGEDDE
+251 DSQDEDDE
-262 EIQLQEL
+262 ELLLQEL
-269 PIIEDIPVGQK
+269 PIIEDIPIGQK
-280 FIYHREEVVYNVNPF
+280 FVYHREEVVYNVNPF
-295 NVIEIDPFIKEQ
+295 NVVEIDPFIKEQ

-322 YEPILCQ
+322 YEPIVCQ

-342 TEANSTTLTPNDMI
+342 TDSNAATLTSNDMI
-356 QIYYPYLAEKELFTI
+356 QIYYPYLAEKNIFTM
-371 SDLQTHTQELV
+371 SDLQTHTQELL
-382 SSTRELIQDKNYR
+382 SSTDELLQDKNYK
-395 DMIENVNLFYEAY
+395 DTIENVNLFYEAY
-408 YQKTTDLPYVSN
+408 YQKITDIPYMTN
-420 GIYSLDFEI
+420 GIFSLDLEI
-429 KPDNVFSVP
+429 KPDNIFNVP

-483 LKISVINKIIKE
+483 LKISIINKIIKE
-495 ATIERRLAVL
+495 ATTERRLSIL
-505 IHCIFSIQNEEGELI
+505 IHCIFSIQNEEGEVI
-520 KDYVIPIRCEFDT
+520 KDYTIPIRCEFDT

-538 ISFEVEHPINDREAE
+538 ISFQVEQPINDKDAE

-565 EVSIFLSQNGYTM
+565 EVAIFLSQNGYTM

-583 LYHKNVVIRE
+583 LYHRNVIIRE
-593 IKYKSTLNLPPSFK
+593 IKYKSVLNLPPSFK

-676 YDQALKDVTSLLDR
+676 HDQALKDVTDLLDR
-690 MQLSEL
+690 MQLSDL

-701 IKINTH
+701 IKLNTH

-746 SLLRILQNKKSEPN
+746 SLLRILQNKKSEPTT
-760 MNIPY
+760 NIPY
-765 EEVEKLCHTTAGTS
+765 EEVEKLCHSTGGITG
-779 VLKHKKE
+779 LKSRKE

-795 HGDKSIL
+795 HGDKSVL
-802 TDVIVSGE
+802 TDIVISGE
-810 NDADEI
+810 NDGDEI

-830 NPIGEVDFQNLLLG
+830 NPIGELDFQSLLLG

-852 EQSEGEQSE
+852 EESEGEESE
-861 GEQSEGEQSEGE
+861 GEESEGD
-873 QSEGEKE
+873 KE
-880 EPKALTPEIEE
+880 EESATSEIEKI
-891 VVEVNEPE
+891 E
-899 EAEGLVKEKTPS
+899 EAPVKEKTPS
-911 SESSGASKASEASGT
+911 LVDSSLDRSAS

-941 SEGSNGSNGSK
+941 SEGSQGSK
-952 GSSKSSGK
+952 KNSGSES
-960 SSDKG
+960 
-965 SDAGFDID
+965 GFDID
-973 IIEGLSDDESE
+973 IIEGLTGDESGSGSGSSSE
-984 RSGGGSD
+984 SEHSGGASD
-991 TEESETDEDLPEIE
+991 TESDEEDFPEIE
-1005 EIKAVGSS
+1005 EIKPVGS

-1018 EEAASAAAAAPA
+1018 DEVTPHAAAL
-1030 PPKKLKSLGKLGI
+1030 PKKLKTLGKLSI
-1043 ASKAQKPTPVPKP
+1043 ASKAPNPDKP
-1056 KPGKLG
+1056 KLGKLG
-1062 IAPLRVPVSEPEPGT
+1062 IAPLRLPVSEPRSTLET
-1077 SSDSDLESESGSRAM
+1077 SSESDSDSESESGSRSM

-1121 DPVLFRKR
+1121 DPILFRKR

-1141 TVKRQPVILTNEEK
+1141 TVKRQPVILTDEEK
-1155 EHIDKHHPGSY
+1155 QHIDKNHPGSY

-1229 KDKYHIDSS
+1229 KDKYHIDPS
-1238 TGEYKNLS
+1238 TGDYKNLS
-1246 PGFIDSKESAGSEYC
+1246 PGFIDSKESTGSEYC

-1286 SITAHNSQNPNSFNF
+1286 SITAHNAQNPNSFNF
-1301 ECEGKEKAFLAGP
+1301 ECQGKEKAFLAGP
-1314 VPRMRGKFGSLKPLS
+1314 VQRMRGKFGSLKPLN
-1329 MQVSEPEFKEAEH
+1329 VSEPDFKQLEN
-1342 EEAEQVAQEK
+1342 EEAE
-1352 TEAKL
+1352 AKL
-1357 AKPSLLRPLTS
+1357 DKPSLLRPRLQAITS

-1382 KATKLGQDISTISE
+1382 KATKLGEDISVIREEEKGEGEGEEQT
-1396 SESEPESPIQT
+1396 PT
-1407 QTLKS
+1407 QTPRS
-1412 TLSESDT
+1412 ILSESDM
-1419 SDLESTASREREKIL
+1419 SDIESTASREREKIL

-1442 PERNTELSDES
+1442 PERNTELTDES

-1471 CTINDRSTILKPNAS
+1471 CTINERSTILKPNAS

-1497 IKNIRTYKS
+1497 VKNIKTYKS
-1506 VNRKGYTIKKKEFI
+1506 VNKKGYTIKKREFI

-1529 GAIADIYR
+1529 GAVADIYR
-1537 KYIELQKSLGGSTGF
+1537 KYIEHQRNVGGATSL
-1552 IPTKKISIFKMKQII
+1552 IPIKKISISKMKQII
-1567 ANAVDIDSFMTYQN
+1567 VDAIDIDSFMTYQN

-1597 ADLDNESV
+1597 ADLDNEGI
-1605 DDYDVKSDAE
+1605 DDYDAKSDAE
-1615 SLISQPGMI
+1615 SFMNEPGMM
-1624 GDITPRSNVSDSF
+1624 GDITPRSNVSEFSDL
-1637 EPEQELQEELE
+1637 EQEQEQEQE
-1648 GGEGSDTEEE
+1648 GGEGSDTEGEE
-1658 SGQESGQESEGDLDL
+1658 SEDLDL

-1679 VGAEAA
+1679 GAA
-1685 ATKSKSVPVSD
+1685 AAAAVAE
-1696 PESVATTESQV
+1696 PESNSESESS
-1707 ESPEIQNITGIESTS
+1707 ESPEIEDITGIESTP
-1722 TSTPSPGAEQE
+1722 TPVYAPTPNPAQAAQPSPS
-1733 LPATPPVTPPVT
+1733 
-1745 PPANPLE
+1745 
-1752 PPVPSPRPSPSPR
+1752 PSPSPSPR
-1765 ASEMSMQIQQQQ
+1765 ASEASMRTPVQLQPQ
-1777 SSQENSCIVDDT
+1777 SLQEKNCIVDDT

-1804 SVIFKSIKDKSYN
+1804 SAIFRSIKDKSYN
-1817 VEDPQYV
+1817 VNDPQYV

-1839 IKSNKAYI
+1839 IKSKKAYI
-1847 DYEFLWDIV
+1847 DYEFLWDV
-1856 SRPNPKL
+1856 MSRPNPKL
-1863 FADGLNLVILQ
+1863 FVDGLNLVILQ

-1884 EVLCPTNHYSNTKEW
+1884 EVLCPTNHYTKDW

-1920 EPIYEIQ
+1920 EPIYEIL
-1927 NVKPRIFN
+1927 NIKPRIFN
-1935 NLFTMKLVPGET
+1935 NLFTMKPVAGET
-1947 RLSQIPST
+1947 RLSQIPAT

-1974 NSIPREGTLNASK
+1974 NSIPREGTPNASK
-1987 KFTKLYEFDRNLTLE
+1987 KFTKLYEFDRNLTLK
-2002 ELKPRLAR
+2002 ELKPRLVR
-2010 RNFNILNQILNFDGK
+2010 GNFNILNQILNFDGK

-2033 QEGQGQEMSGT
+2033 QEGQEKQMSGT

-2052 DPSIQQINYID
+2052 DPSIQEINYID
-2063 DESLWKT
+2063 DESLWKS

-2076 FLNHVYNK
+2076 FLNHVYDK

-2094 VIDDGKIAG
+2094 VIDDGKVAG
-2103 VITETDQFISIKITD
+2103 IITETDQFISIKITD
-2118 EESVQSE
+2118 EESVQTE

-2137 YNIADSEINTHLK
+2137 YNIADSEINMHLK
-2150 VDPQREKYVKY
+2150 VDLQREKYVKY

-2186 EIKERLLEVIKQSEA
+2186 QIKENLLALIKHPDA
-2201 EMPYKL
+2201 EMPYPL
-2207 KLVNIQAIIKQLISK
+2207 KLTNIQAEIKNIISK
-2222 YITFNSMHYTDAVL
+2222 YITFDSMHYTEGVL

-2304 NRVRVF
+2304 NRIRIF
-2310 MFDRK
+2310 MFDKK

-2330 IILSQTMLTTGY
+2330 IILSQTMLISGY

-2357 NTHDTAEPI
+2357 NTHDTTDPI

-2374 YDSHQEERQTCV
+2374 YDSHQEERQICTT
-2386 NEVKPLTTEYKKYF
+2386 EIKPLTTEYKKYF
-2400 NPPLQSIKMLKFA
+2400 NPPLENINMLKFT
-2413 PSAPVC
+2413 PSAPIC
-2419 TFEILLFILRNE
+2419 TFEILLFILRSE
-2431 AVRTGNKKLENITIN
+2431 AVRTSNKKLETITIN

-2458 CIENSNNEIHTKNN
+2458 CIENSSNEIHTKNN

-2477 NYYGMTNIG
+2477 KYYGMKNIG

-2503 TIPFLELYWLTRLD
+2503 TIPFFESYWLTRLD

-2528 IILLYYPNMT
+2528 IILLYYPNMR

-2543 QSFSTLS
+2543 LSFSTLS
-2550 TYFYDASE
+2550 TYFYDASQ
-2558 VIELQEADAER
+2558 VVELQEADAEHR
-2569 HRDSGTETE
+2569 RDSSS
-2578 QESEEEPPFMGMGA
+2578 ESEEREEELPVLGIGMTS
-2592 SAAVEGAVSKR
+2592 SAQKVPKR
-2603 YTQEY
+2603 YKQEY
-2608 YFVVV
+2608 YFIVV

-2624 AYSIISK
+2624 TYSLISK

-2644 QVQNMIIEE
+2644 QIQNMIIEE

-2661 TDASTRVGLAMDDL
+2661 TDISNARETGIIMDDL
-2675 DNVFEQELKKDEFTE
+2675 DDVFDRELKKDEFTE

-2696 SFVKNFNVY
+2696 SFVRNFNLY
-2705 KELKERERA
+2705 ILMKERERA
-2714 LSVFSPELQ
+2714 MSVTSLESKTSQVDSPEFELGQ
-2723 SQSQTPPDESQAE
+2723 HEVPAQLSESSHPLAEASQASSLSALG
-2736 NPQVGPIEEPQ
+2736 VSK
-2747 ILQKKLTTTKSKK
+2747 QKLPTAKSMK
-2760 HVMPPSLQSM
+2760 HVMPLSLANM
-2770 EKASAAA
+2770 EKKNEKEIQVSKKPTPPKVAS
-2777 VPVPVPEVKKSKPKS
+2777 
-2792 TPKPKPAPISIFK
+2792 
-2805 EPVELGTSAI
+2805 
-2815 GAVVTGEKPKKQ
+2815 EKPKKP
-2827 RQKGVAVP
+2827 RIKGSALH
-2835 KLNLNPVEE
+2835 KFNINPIEE
-2844 DTPTQLEPS
+2844 ETPPQAS
-2853 LSLLPGLPTFQA
+2853 LQVHPPAPLLKLPTFQA
-2865 KPKSKSGSAKLKPIS
+2865 KSGSKKLQPINVN
-2880 LSGLSAASAAPL
+2880 LSGVGAAPAAPL
-2892 QQQGEEP
+2892 APVAQTEQP
-2899 REE
+2899 

>member
-16 NNKRDELNNQIP
+16 SNKRDELNNQIP
-28 DRIIIFY
+28 VKIVIFY
-35 GNTNPLTKRT
+35 GKTNPLTKKN
-45 WEISEDE
+45 WEITEDE
-52 LQRRFTAFI
+52 LKQHFSTFI
-61 SMESDKLIEFLQSE
+61 NIEPDKLVEFLQSE

-85 DVSAEQLESQEEVI
+85 NVEADELERQEEI
-99 QNLILFQKIFSY
+99 IKNLILFQKIFSY
-111 TEIENIKKY
+111 NEIENIKKY
-120 NIKIIFSFSCLYGD
+120 NIEIIFSFECLYGD
-134 DTIETIKKKTI
+134 DTIETIKKKI
-145 ANINLT
+145 ISNINHDK
-151 RQISFD
+151 QISFD

-166 IMYTPT
+166 VMYTPT

-211 HTDKDELKDTYTYDD
+211 HTDTEELKDTYTYDD
-226 IIELFYKYKASDI
+226 IIDLFYKYKVSDI
-239 EKKITDQGEIQG
+239 EKTITP
-251 SDSEGEGEDDE
+251 DSEKNENSSEDEDEDDDE
-262 EIQLQEL
+262 EVLLQEL

-280 FIYHREEVVYNVNPF
+280 FTYHREEIIYNVNPF
-295 NVIEIDPFIKEQ
+295 NVTEIDPFIKEQ
-307 GKNIISTTNKQILLD
+307 GKNIISTTNKKILLD
-322 YEPILCQ
+322 YEPIVCQ

-342 TEANSTTLTPNDMI
+342 TDATNATNATNVATLTPNDMI
-356 QIYYPYLAEKELFTI
+356 QIYYPYLAEKEIFTI
-371 SDLQTHTQELV
+371 SDLQTHTQELL
-382 SSTRELIQDKNYR
+382 SFTAELTQDKNYK
-395 DMIENVNLFYEAY
+395 DMVDNVNLFYEAY
-408 YQKTTDLPYVSN
+408 YQKTTNIPYMTN

-429 KPDNVFSVP
+429 KPDNVFNVP

-483 LKISVINKIIKE
+483 LKISSVNKIIKE
-495 ATIERRLAVL
+495 ATIERRLAIL
-505 IHCIFSIQNEEGELI
+505 IHCIYSIQNEEGESI
-520 KDYVIPIRCEFDT
+520 KEYVIPIRCEFDT

-538 ISFEVEHPINDREAE
+538 ISFQVEEPINDREAE

-565 EVSIFLSQNGYTM
+565 EVAIFLSQNGYIM

-583 LYHKNVVIRE
+583 LYHKNVAIRE
-593 IKYKSTLNLPPSFK
+593 IKYKSVLNLPPSFK

-676 YDQALKDVTSLLDR
+676 YDQALKNVTDLLDR
-690 MQLSEL
+690 MQLSDL
-696 NKRMR
+696 NKKMR
-701 IKINTH
+701 IKLNTH
-707 PGFLMTITLLQI
+707 PGFLTTITLLQI
-719 STSGNLKIEVENID
+719 STTGNLKIEVENID

-746 SLLRILQNKKSEPN
+746 SLLRILQNKKTEPTT
-760 MNIPY
+760 NIPY
-765 EEVEKLCHTTAGTS
+765 EEVEKLCHVSDGLGSPA
-779 VLKHKKE
+779 LKGKKE

-795 HGDKSIL
+795 HGDKSML
-802 TDVIVSGE
+802 TDVVVSGE

-816 IFDFENLQQAQEED
+816 IFDFENLQQAQEES
-830 NPIGEVDFQNLLLG
+830 NPIGELDFQNLLLG

-861 GEQSEGEQSEGE
+861 EQGKPTSEIIAPELEEHGESESTL
-873 QSEGEKE
+873 SD
-880 EPKALTPEIEE
+880 
-891 VVEVNEPE
+891 
-899 EAEGLVKEKTPS
+899 KEKTLS
-911 SESSGASKASEASGT
+911 QASPAS
-926 PEFNIENIQGLSGSE
+926 PEINIENIEGLSSSENEGEGEGEGSQGSQGSKKSSGSGSE
-941 SEGSNGSNGSK
+941 S
-952 GSSKSSGK
+952 
-960 SSDKG
+960 
-965 SDAGFDID
+965 GFNID
-973 IIEGLSDDESE
+973 IIEGLSDDESGSSSE
-984 RSGGGSD
+984 SEHSGGASD
-991 TEESETDEDLPEIE
+991 TESEGEEGEEEDLPEIK
-1005 EIKAVGSS
+1005 EIKPVDSS

-1018 EEAASAAAAAPA
+1018 EEVASIAAAAAATAA
-1030 PPKKLKSLGKLGI
+1030 PPKKLKTLGKLSIASKAPKLGKLGM
-1043 ASKAQKPTPVPKP
+1043 AS
-1056 KPGKLG
+1056 
-1062 IAPLRVPVSEPEPGT
+1062 LRVPISEPGT
-1077 SSDSDLESESGSRAM
+1077 SSDSESESRAV

-1155 EHIDKHHPGSY
+1155 EHIDKNHPGSY
-1166 NRAMKYGSSKSKN
+1166 DRAMKYGSSKSKN

-1197 NEEVEKL
+1197 SEEVEKL
-1204 KQRDG
+1204 KERDG
-1209 DIIIPPGAKS
+1209 DIVIPSGAKS
-1219 VPPGKYIFEF
+1219 VPPGKYVFEF
-1229 KDKYHIDSS
+1229 KDKYHVDPS
-1238 TGEYKNLS
+1238 TGDYRNLS

-1286 SITAHNSQNPNSFNF
+1286 SITAHNAQNPNSFNF
-1301 ECEGKEKAFLAGP
+1301 ECEGKEKAFLANP
-1314 VPRMRGKFGSLKPLS
+1314 VQRMRGKFGSLKPLS
-1329 MQVSEPEFKEAEH
+1329 MQVSEPDVKQVEDDEVEQMAH
-1342 EEAEQVAQEK
+1342 EEAE
-1352 TEAKL
+1352 AKL
-1357 AKPSLLRPLTS
+1357 GKPSLLLRPQPLAS

-1375 QRKEELE
+1375 KRKEELE
-1382 KATKLGQDISTISE
+1382 KATKLGQDISVIGE
-1396 SESEPESPIQT
+1396 EGEEGEEGQGQRQEEEEEEGQIQT
-1407 QTLKS
+1407 PRTI
-1412 TLSESDT
+1412 LSESDM
-1419 SDLESTASREREKIL
+1419 SDIESTASREREKIL

-1442 PERNTELSDES
+1442 PERNTELSDNS

-1471 CTINDRSTILKPNAS
+1471 CTINDRSTILKPNVS

-1497 IKNIRTYKS
+1497 VKNIRTYKS
-1506 VNRKGYTIKKKEFI
+1506 VNKKGYTIKKREFI
-1520 YYNKNQSFI
+1520 YYNKSQSFI
-1529 GAIADIYR
+1529 GAVADIYK
-1537 KYIELQKSLGGSTGF
+1537 KYTEHQRGPVVVPMKS
-1552 IPTKKISIFKMKQII
+1552 ISISKMKQII
-1567 ANAVDIDSFMTYQN
+1567 VDALDIDSFMTYQN

-1597 ADLDNESV
+1597 ADLDNEGMGTGMGM
-1605 DDYDVKSDAE
+1605 DDYDEKSDAE
-1615 SLISQPGMI
+1615 SLISELGII
-1624 GDITPRSNVSDSF
+1624 GDITPRSNASESF
-1637 EPEQELQEELE
+1637 EQELE

-1658 SGQESGQESEGDLDL
+1658 SGQESEDVDL

-1679 VGAEAA
+1679 AA
-1685 ATKSKSVPVSD
+1685 SPAVARAS
-1696 PESVATTESQV
+1696 ES
-1707 ESPEIQNITGIESTS
+1707 ESPEIQDITGIQ
-1722 TSTPSPGAEQE
+1722 STPTPTPT
-1733 LPATPPVTPPVT
+1733 PA
-1745 PPANPLE
+1745 PAQ
-1752 PPVPSPRPSPSPR
+1752 PSPNPSPLPSPSPSPR
-1765 ASEMSMQIQQQQ
+1765 ASEASMRTQLQPEQL
-1777 SSQENSCIVDDT
+1777 QEKNCIVDDT

-1804 SVIFKSIKDKSYN
+1804 SAIFRSIKDKSYY
-1817 VEDPQYV
+1817 VDDPQYV

-1839 IKSNKAYI
+1839 IKSKKSYI
-1847 DYEFLWDIV
+1847 DYEFLWDII

-1863 FADGLNLVILQ
+1863 FVDGLNLVILQ

-1884 EVLCPTNHYSNTKEW
+1884 EVLCPTNHYTKEW
-1899 FDDNKKTAI
+1899 FNDNKKTAI

-1920 EPIYEIQ
+1920 EPIYEIL
-1927 NVKPRIFN
+1927 NIKPRIFN
-1935 NLFTMKLVPGET
+1935 NLFTMKAVIGET
-1947 RLSQIPST
+1947 RLSQIPAT

-1974 NSIPREGTLNASK
+1974 NSIPREGTPNATK
-1987 KFTKLYEFDRNLTLE
+1987 KFTKLYEFDRNLSLE

-2010 RNFNILNQILNFDGK
+2010 GNLNILNQILNFDGK
-2025 VIGLFIQE
+2025 VIGLFIE
-2033 QEGQGQEMSGT
+2033 ENEGQMSGT

-2063 DESLWKT
+2063 DETLWKT

-2076 FLNHVYNK
+2076 FLNHVYDK

-2118 EESVQSE
+2118 EESVQTE

-2130 PILNASD
+2130 PVLNASD

-2186 EIKERLLEVIKQSEA
+2186 QIKENLLSLIKQTDS
-2201 EMPYKL
+2201 EMPYHL
-2207 KLVNIQAIIKQLISK
+2207 KLANIQDYIKGLISK
-2222 YITFNSMHYTDAVL
+2222 YVTFDSMHYTDEVL

-2243 TSCLTSLNKNPDKCS
+2243 TSCLTSLNTNPDKCS

-2272 CKMVIPKQNLLNP
+2272 CKMVIPKKNLLNP

-2291 MYIARLADELIRY
+2291 MYIVRLSDELIRY
-2304 NRVRVF
+2304 NRIRVF

-2330 IILSQTMLTTGY
+2330 IILSQTMLISGY

-2357 NTHDTAEPI
+2357 NTHDTTNPI

-2374 YDSHQEERQTCV
+2374 YDSHQEHRQTCAT
-2386 NEVKPLTTEYKKYF
+2386 EIKPLTTEYKKYF
-2400 NPPLQSIKMLKFA
+2400 NPPLQSIQMTKFA
-2413 PSAPVC
+2413 PSAPLC
-2419 TFEILLFILRNE
+2419 TFEILLFILRTE
-2431 AVRTGNKKLENITIN
+2431 ASRSGNKKLENITIN
-2446 RIKLIILQFYIE
+2446 RLKLIILQFYIE

-2477 NYYGMTNIG
+2477 KYYGMKDIG

-2503 TIPFLELYWLTRLD
+2503 TIPFLESYWLTRLD
-2517 IWIVANYYKLP
+2517 IWIIANYFKLP

-2538 LIETQ
+2538 LIETR

-2558 VIELQEADAER
+2558 VVELQEADVDR
-2569 HRDSGTETE
+2569 RRDSSS
-2578 QESEEEPPFMGMGA
+2578 ESEEREEEEEGELTGMGMGMSA
-2592 SAAVEGAVSKR
+2592 SALAAPKR

-2608 YFVVV
+2608 YFLVV

-2624 AYSIISK
+2624 TYSIISK
-2631 DNTYLL
+2631 DDTYLL
-2637 PLSVIRP
+2637 PLSEIRP
-2644 QVQNMIIEE
+2644 QVQNKILEE
-2653 MSKHYVSS
+2653 MSKHYVLS
-2661 TDASTRVGLAMDDL
+2661 TDISSRVGLSMDDL
-2675 DNVFEQELKKDEFTE
+2675 DNVFERELRKDELTD

-2696 SFVKNFNVY
+2696 SFVKNFNLY
-2705 KELKERERA
+2705 ALLKERERA
-2714 LSVFSPELQ
+2714 VSVFSGE
-2723 SQSQTPPDESQAE
+2723 SQSRTPPHESLELELADVEDKDQPPLDQPASLSL
-2736 NPQVGPIEEPQ
+2736 G
-2747 ILQKKLTTTKSKK
+2747 LSKKKLPGSKSTK
-2760 HVMPPSLQSM
+2760 HVMPPSLLKM
-2770 EKASAAA
+2770 EKEKEKEVVPKPSSSASKKAKPKALSAA
-2777 VPVPVPEVKKSKPKS
+2777 KSA
-2792 TPKPKPAPISIFK
+2792 TMPAPLSIFK
-2805 EPVELGTSAI
+2805 ESADVNAEVAAAAPLVAPV
-2815 GAVVTGEKPKKQ
+2815 PKKP
-2827 RQKGVAVP
+2827 RARGIVVP
-2835 KLNLNPVEE
+2835 KLNIASTEE
-2844 DTPTQLEPS
+2844 HTPPQIPEASVAP
-2853 LSLLPGLPTFQA
+2853 LLKLPTFQA
-2865 KPKSKSGSAKLKPIS
+2865 KSGSKKMQPVS
-2880 LSGLSAASAAPL
+2880 VSSSGMEAAAAAAAQPQPQPQP
-2892 QQQGEEP
+2892 QQPEE
-2899 REE
+2899 E